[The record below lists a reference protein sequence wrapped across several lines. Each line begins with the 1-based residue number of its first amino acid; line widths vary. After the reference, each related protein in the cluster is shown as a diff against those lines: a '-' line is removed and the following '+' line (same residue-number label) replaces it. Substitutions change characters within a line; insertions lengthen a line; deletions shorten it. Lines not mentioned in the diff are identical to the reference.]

1 MFFNSVKEINRL
13 RKEINRLLSK
23 EVSNIYSKVTI
34 EEKNWRSQNF
44 NFQGLKNCHHVSF
57 GELQVTNI
65 HEYMIAFEN
74 FLLQLKIR
82 SWKQNCVCLFYYFY
96 FGRNY
101 DALKSMSPCILLNKD
116 INFKKSETESKQENR
131 THSFRETNLVL
142 QII

>member
-44 NFQGLKNCHHVSF
+44 HFQGLKN
-57 GELQVTNI
+57 LQPCQFWGAPSHKYI
-65 HEYMIAFEN
+65 IAFEN

-82 SWKQNCVCLFYYFY
+82 RVEPKLCVWLFYYFY
-96 FGRNY
+96 FYRNY

-116 INFKKSETESKQENR
+116 ISFKKSETESKLENR
-131 THSFRETNLVL
+131 AHNFRETNLVL